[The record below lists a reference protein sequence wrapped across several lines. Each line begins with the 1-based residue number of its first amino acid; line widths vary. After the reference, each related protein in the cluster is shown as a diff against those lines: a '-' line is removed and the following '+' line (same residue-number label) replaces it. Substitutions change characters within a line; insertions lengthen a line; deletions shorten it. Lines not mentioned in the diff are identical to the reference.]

1 MKGHRGQVGEDPDY
15 RFSLANERTFL
26 AWIRT
31 ALGLLAGGM
40 AVLTLL
46 PDVGPPPVR
55 YAVGLGLLALAIV
68 LPLLA
73 YRRWSATE
81 TAIRTGASLPEPGL
95 LRLITSGLLVVS
107 LLVVALVLL

>member
-1 MKGHRGQVGEDPDY
+1 MRGHRGQLGEDPDY

-31 ALGLLAGGM
+31 ALGLLAGGI

-46 PDVGPPPVR
+46 PDVGQPALR
-55 YAVGLGLLALAIV
+55 YAVGLGLLTLALV
-68 LPLLA
+68 LPLMS

-81 TAIRTGASLPEPGL
+81 HAIRTSKSLPEPGL
-95 LRLITSGLLVVS
+95 LRLITGGLVVVT